1 MYSGPRDRRGF
12 FFLTASVSSARRR
25 TGMPGSLWEKLGE
38 LSDLRGAKRWQ
49 WYVSCRQPHT
59 AASPRLILLATS
71 NKLFSAASVT

>member
-1 MYSGPRDRRGF
+1 
-12 FFLTASVSSARRR
+12 
-25 TGMPGSLWEKLGE
+25 MPGSLWEKLGE